1 MSNKTKKA
9 IKVVLS
15 GLDNAGKTSMLVSFK
30 RMYGYE
36 EEIHNLKPTLRIDYY
51 KRDFLDLRLNFF
63 DMGGQSKFREMYIK
77 REMYF

>member
-1 MSNKTKKA
+1 MSNNTKKA

-15 GLDNAGKTSMLVSFK
+15 GLDNAGKTSMLVGFK

-36 EEIHNLKPTLRIDYY
+36 EEIQNLNPTLRIDYY

-63 DMGGQSKFREMYIK
+63 DMGGQSKFR
-77 REMYF
+77 